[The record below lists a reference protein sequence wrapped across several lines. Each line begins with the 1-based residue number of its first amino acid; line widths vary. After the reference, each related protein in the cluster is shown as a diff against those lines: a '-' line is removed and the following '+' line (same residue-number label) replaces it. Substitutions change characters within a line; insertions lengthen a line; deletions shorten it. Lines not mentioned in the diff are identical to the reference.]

1 MTNVKDQDLILDIDG
16 QVATIT
22 LNRPHRRNALTFE
35 MYEEIRQICML
46 AGKSG
51 DLKDIKAL
59 IFMGGGDKAFAAGT
73 DISRFKDFTSTQDA
87 IDYETRVDSVM
98 EEIETCAVPTI
109 AALNGFVTGGGAA
122 IAGACTVRIGAED
135 IKVGVPIARTLGNC
149 LAISNLRRFI
159 ALVGEPRVT
168 YMLVTANLIDAA
180 EAHSAGFIS
189 ELLPDRDAV
198 IARARALGEEIAT
211 FAPLSIRASR
221 EGIRR
226 LRVAS
231 PLPDDSDLIKL
242 CYESADFKEGMT
254 AFFEKRQPDWRGE

>member
-1 MTNVKDQDLILDIDG
+1 
-16 QVATIT
+16 
-22 LNRPHRRNALTFE
+22 
-35 MYEEIRQICML
+35 
-46 AGKSG
+46 
-51 DLKDIKAL
+51 
-59 IFMGGGDKAFAAGT
+59 
-73 DISRFKDFTSTQDA
+73 
-87 IDYETRVDSVM
+87 
-98 EEIETCAVPTI
+98 VPTI

-198 IARARALGEEIAT
+198 IARARALGEEIAA
-211 FAPLSIRASR
+211 FAPLSIQASR